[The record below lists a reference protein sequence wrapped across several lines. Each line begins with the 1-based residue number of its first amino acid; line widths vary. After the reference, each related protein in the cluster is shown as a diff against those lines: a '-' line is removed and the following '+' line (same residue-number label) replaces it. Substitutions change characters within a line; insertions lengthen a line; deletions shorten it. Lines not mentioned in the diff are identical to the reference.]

1 MGKESGFSY
10 DENIVR
16 RGWGLRGVCSTRAL
30 RKGLGVK
37 GGAAARGMERRLEAS
52 WGISGQENFPLG
64 AAQGVRAVR
73 RGRFLKGRVRVR
85 CTDKRGAGDE
95 LPQWELIILLRE
107 ARSGRA
113 DKQQAPHPM

>member
-1 MGKESGFSY
+1 MFYKSPEERFRS
-10 DENIVR
+10 
-16 RGWGLRGVCSTRAL
+16 
-30 RKGLGVK
+30 
-37 GGAAARGMERRLEAS
+37 ERRSRSSGHGEKARSIVGMRTLK
-52 WGISGQENFPLG
+52 GISGQENFPLG

-85 CTDKRGAGDE
+85 CTDKRGAAGDE

>member
-1 MGKESGFSY
+1 MFYKSPEERFRSERRSRSSGHGEKARS
-10 DENIVR
+10 IV
-16 RGWGLRGVCSTRAL
+16 GMRAL
-30 RKGLGVK
+30 K
-37 GGAAARGMERRLEAS
+37 
-52 WGISGQENFPLG
+52 GISGQENFPLG

-85 CTDKRGAGDE
+85 CTDKRGAGHE

-113 DKQQAPHPM
+113 DKQQAPHPT

>member
-1 MGKESGFSY
+1 MFYKSPGERFRS
-10 DENIVR
+10 
-16 RGWGLRGVCSTRAL
+16 
-30 RKGLGVK
+30 
-37 GGAAARGMERRLEAS
+37 ERRSRSSGHGEKARSIVGMRTLK
-52 WGISGQENFPLG
+52 GISGQENFPLG

-73 RGRFLKGRVRVR
+73 CGRFLKGRVRVR

>member
-1 MGKESGFSY
+1 MFYKSPGERFRSERRSRSSGHGEKARS
-10 DENIVR
+10 IV
-16 RGWGLRGVCSTRAL
+16 GMRAL
-30 RKGLGVK
+30 K
-37 GGAAARGMERRLEAS
+37 
-52 WGISGQENFPLG
+52 GISGQENFPLG

-73 RGRFLKGRVRVR
+73 CGRFLKGRVRVR

-107 ARSGRA
+107 AQSGRA